1 MKHALH
7 KFKRAAKQHE
17 TCQFACNGWRWTEAS
32 RQQRNKLNM
41 QLHAQIQRIQRFKG
55 GSLNS
60 ITLHA
65 NWHWCLI
72 IPHSLK
78 CLTQRSRHLKESG
91 LLRATH
97 ASGVSGPSWVT
108 AGGAHGHPKP
118 KRRPG
123 NNGDTGGGGGKTAQ
137 KNTGAE
143 GGGSSTS
150 TTSSSPSLPLPLP
163 PLPLPLPLPL
173 RAQGQLPAT

>member
-1 MKHALH
+1 MHCTNSKLANSHAMAGGGLTPAKTQIKHAV
-7 KFKRAAKQHE
+7 
-17 TCQFACNGWRWTEAS
+17 ACANYLKGL
-32 RQQRNKLNM
+32 KG
-41 QLHAQIQRIQRFKG
+41 IQRSKRG
-55 GSLNS
+55 LANS

-72 IPHSLK
+72 IPQSLK

-123 NNGDTGGGGGKTAQ
+123 NNGDIGGGGGKTVK